1 MDSIPTVQIDRPPSS
16 SPTLNMPMN
25 SLGHELAHEPTW
37 RAHDVHGPRPKHK
50 KHHSL
55 ELDDYFIGPRDVAKH
70 SKWPYF
76 MRLHGSVLPKM
87 LLPLLF
93 VGIEATTITVITQ
106 LKVKNLGVNSILL
119 TVLGF
124 VVGLAL
130 SFRSTTAYER
140 YNDGRKYWSQLV
152 LTSRNLA
159 RLIWL
164 HVHERH
170 QESEE
175 QGKADLLGKL
185 SAINLI
191 NAFAIAL
198 KHRLRFEPA
207 VDYPDLTSLVAHLD
221 TMAGN
226 ADQDKLR
233 KRSTSHFKA

>member
-1 MDSIPTVQIDRPPSS
+1 MASS
-16 SPTLNMPMN
+16 DKTADGSCTSPTLSVDN
-25 SLGHELAHEPTW
+25 SNVTREPTW
-37 RAHDVHGPRPKHK
+37 RKHDVHAPNSRPAA
-50 KHHSL
+50 HSL
-55 ELDDYFIGPRDVAKH
+55 DIDDYFTGPRDMKRH

-76 MRLHGSVLPKM
+76 LRLHGSVLPKM
-87 LLPLLF
+87 IIPLGFIGAWATAITCISHF
-93 VGIEATTITVITQ
+93 VH
-106 LKVKNLGVNSILL
+106 NLGVNSILL

-140 YNDGRKYWSQLV
+140 YNDGRKYWSQLT

-159 RLIWL
+159 RLIWV

-170 QESEE
+170 AESEE
-175 QGKADLLGKL
+175 LGKEDLLAKL
-185 SAINLI
+185 TAINLI
-191 NAFAIAL
+191 NAFAVAL

-207 VDYPDLTSLVAHLD
+207 TEYPDLDPLITHLD

-233 KRSTSHFKA
+233 KRTPKPFKA